1 MKRSLFLAG
10 CLAVLVAII
19 MGCGRGDEVLKMKT
33 LPEIDITALDT
44 YADFQPARI
53 AEDRLWVLIEG
64 AAKGPL
70 LGTTLVPVQV
80 QRYTA
85 HGLLDT
91 VDAYIIPKP
100 LEFDQAVFEQL
111 SGAREAMAAPPAGP
125 TGAATDQPARPDAPA
140 GGIRPDQ
147 PRKPLAEGD
156 PVLLRLDGTSTKSN
170 GYITKLVVKPASAGP
185 GGGDPMRPGM

>member
-1 MKRSLFLAG
+1 MKRSLSLAG
-10 CLAVLVAII
+10 SLALLAALV
-19 MGCGRGDEVLKMKT
+19 MGCGRGDEVLKMKE

-85 HGLLDT
+85 DGLLDT
-91 VDAYIIPKP
+91 LDAFIIPKP
-100 LEFDQAVFEQL
+100 PEFDQAVYEQL
-111 SGAREAMAAPPAGP
+111 TGAREAMAPAEAGP
-125 TGAATDQPARPDAPA
+125 PGAATDQPAPPDAPA
-140 GGIRPDQ
+140 IQPGQ

-156 PVLLRLDGTSTKSN
+156 PVLLRLDGTSIKKN
-170 GYITKLVVKPASAGP
+170 GYITKLVVKPAPPPAR
-185 GGGDPMRPGM
+185 GDFMRPGM